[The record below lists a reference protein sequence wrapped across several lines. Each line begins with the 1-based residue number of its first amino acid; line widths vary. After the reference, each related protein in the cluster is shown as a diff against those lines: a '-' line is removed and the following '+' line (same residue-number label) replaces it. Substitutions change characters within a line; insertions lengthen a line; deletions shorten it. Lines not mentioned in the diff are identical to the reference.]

1 MSFAYEINRNVQSSL
16 LLFCILSQLL
26 HMKPLHTIP
35 ILLYLL
41 LPGFYKK
48 ANAQVQQTEARIDS
62 LMQHYQMVGLA
73 VAVVK
78 KGRMIYTHS
87 FGKKN
92 IATGTPLTDNDM
104 FRIASISKIFFRY
117 GHYAISA
124 GKKAFPR

>member
-1 MSFAYEINRNVQSSL
+1 MSSKFRQPPLQAREAKMLSNFYLHRMLLPFCLPINRNRQSSL
-16 LLFCILSQLL
+16 RLFCILSQLL
-26 HMKPLHTIP
+26 YMKPLQTIT

-62 LMQHYQMVGLA
+62 LMHHYKMVGLS

-78 KGRMIYTHS
+78 KGRIIYTHA

-92 IATGTPLTDNDM
+92 IATGTP
-104 FRIASISKIFFRY
+104 
-117 GHYAISA
+117 
-124 GKKAFPR
+124 